1 MNNALKLDF
10 SKGLLPA
17 IAQEAESKNVLMLGF
32 VDEEAVRLTLDT
44 GYAHYYSRSK
54 QRISKK
60 GEESGHLQKIVDVLT
75 DCDNDTVLYIVEQT
89 GVACHTGAKSC
100 FFKSIK
106 TNERVLESEIDTTQI
121 YGAIDTLFHEIESK
135 KFGDPATSYTAKLF
149 SKGENTICKKI
160 AEEAAELCFAVK
172 DKNKNEIIYEA
183 ADLVYHA
190 LVGLSFSGVSP
201 ELVKTEIRRRFGV
214 SGIVEK
220 SSRGE

>member
-1 MNNALKLDF
+1 MSDSLKLDF

-17 IAQEAESKNVLMLGF
+17 IAQDANTKEVLMLGF
-32 VDEEAVRLTLDT
+32 VDEEAVNLSLTT

-54 QRISKK
+54 QRIWKK
-60 GEESGHLQKIVDVLT
+60 GEESGHLQKIADVLT
-75 DCDNDTVLYIVEQT
+75 DCDNDTVLYIVEQI
-89 GVACHTGAKSC
+89 GVACHTGARSC